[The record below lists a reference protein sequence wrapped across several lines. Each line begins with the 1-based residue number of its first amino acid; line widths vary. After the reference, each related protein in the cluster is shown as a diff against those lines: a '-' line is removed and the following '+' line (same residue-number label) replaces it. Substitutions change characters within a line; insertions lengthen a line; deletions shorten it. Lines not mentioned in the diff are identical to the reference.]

1 VWISRKRF
9 KALERKV
16 ADLEKIQLLVEDSVK
31 SNEKLLHEISGL
43 REELLR
49 FKILDANI
57 AE

>member
-1 VWISRKRF
+1 MWISRKRF

-49 FKILDANI
+49 FNMLYQ
-57 AE
+57 